1 MLWHSSSESVPNTYE
16 RSLRAVLSCF
26 LIILRKIDLENVCP
40 SVTWNLMGFCL
51 HIGLR
56 WQISCGRFWEYATSK
71 WNAII
76 WKRKNFFSIFC
87 CIYLIYIKFWTLWR
101 KRWSSW
107 VIYFRNYRMWKSL
120 LKNSLK
126 APFQNRLWK
135 STCESVPNACKI
147 SMRPFWSCFPS
158 LSRKLIW
165 RMSPL
170 VLGEILGVFLNTLTS
185 DGKYHVQ
192 GCKNLQLKISMQL
205 SEKQKHF
212 LKFLFHFWNLYQILN
227 ILKKRWFS

>member
-1 MLWHSSSESVPNTYE
+1 M
-16 RSLRAVLSCF
+16 RAVLSCF
-26 LIILRKIDLENVCP
+26 FIILRKIDLENVCP

-87 CIYLIYIKFWTLWR
+87 CIYLIYIKFWTFWK

-126 APFQNRLWK
+126 STVSEQALEVNMWKCPKCLQNLHE
-135 STCESVPNACKI
+135 T
-147 SMRPFWSCFPS
+147 FWSCFPS
-158 LSRKLIW
+158 LSGKLIW

-185 DGKYHVQ
+185 DGKYHVH

>member
-87 CIYLIYIKFWTLWR
+87 CIYLIYIKFRTFWK

-126 APFQNRLWK
+126 STVSEQALEVNMWKCPKCLQNLHETVLIMFFIIVTEVDLENV
-135 STCESVPNACKI
+135 SPSV
-147 SMRPFWSCFPS
+147 R
-158 LSRKLIW
+158 
-165 RMSPL
+165 
-170 VLGEILGVFLNTLTS
+170 
-185 DGKYHVQ
+185 
-192 GCKNLQLKISMQL
+192 
-205 SEKQKHF
+205 
-212 LKFLFHFWNLYQILN
+212 WNLRRVFEYID
-227 ILKKRWFS
+227 IRWQVSCSGL